1 VNAASDD
8 EDWLAKPEILP
19 ARYEGPTGIVGV
31 LNALASRAGLPA
43 LSLWAA
49 APHYLPQSRNPKV
62 ALALLEA
69 LRDLT
74 GLEIDTG
81 EIELAARVFER
92 EVSEAI
98 EEDGNLAA
106 YVRRLEE
113 SSELTGDEDDDDVSA
128 LQVATGDDIAA
139 ELERFLREHNGS
151 TED

>member
-1 VNAASDD
+1 M
-8 EDWLAKPEILP
+8 
-19 ARYEGPTGIVGV
+19 
-31 LNALASRAGLPA
+31 
-43 LSLWAA
+43 
-49 APHYLPQSRNPKV
+49 
-62 ALALLEA
+62 
-69 LRDLT
+69 
-74 GLEIDTG
+74 
-81 EIELAARVFER
+81 FER

-113 SSELTGDEDDDDVSA
+113 ASELTGDEDDDDVSA

>member
-1 VNAASDD
+1 
-8 EDWLAKPEILP
+8 
-19 ARYEGPTGIVGV
+19 
-31 LNALASRAGLPA
+31 
-43 LSLWAA
+43 LWAA

-69 LRDLT
+69 LRDLS

-113 SSELTGDEDDDDVSA
+113 ASELTGDEDDDVSA
-128 LQVATGDDIAA
+128 LQVASGDDIAA

>member
-1 VNAASDD
+1 
-8 EDWLAKPEILP
+8 
-19 ARYEGPTGIVGV
+19 
-31 LNALASRAGLPA
+31 
-43 LSLWAA
+43 
-49 APHYLPQSRNPKV
+49 
-62 ALALLEA
+62 

-74 GLEIDTG
+74 GLEVDTG

-106 YVRRLEE
+106 YVSRLEE
-113 SSELTGDEDDDDVSA
+113 ASEVMGDDDEDVPLHAAS
-128 LQVATGDDIAA
+128 GDDIAA